1 MFHKVYITID
11 PFTKTTEFY
20 PVDTSD
26 AAMCSLKRWFDEVA
40 DAFENRFRVKV
51 ENDVLNE
58 RVIATLVGT
67 EETCAVGYSEV
78 GFATRQIFDAVR
90 FLAEE
95 VGLFQWD
102 EIVCAGEVV
111 YRREK

>member
-1 MFHKVYITID
+1 MFRKLYITID
-11 PFTKTTEFY
+11 PFTQNTEFY
-20 PVDTSD
+20 PLDTCD
-26 AAMCSLKRWFDEVA
+26 AAMCRLKRMFDEVA
-40 DAFENRFRVKV
+40 DAFEERFQVKV
-51 ENDVLNE
+51 ENDVLNK

-78 GFATRQIFDAVR
+78 GFKTIQILNAVR

-102 EIVCAGEVV
+102 EIVCAGEVI